1 MVMGILILSNILDSK
16 VYFGGNELM
25 RWMFG
30 GILVVYGIFR
40 AFNAYSKMKNQGRK
54 FHYWREN
61 ADEE

>member
-1 MVMGILILSNILDSK
+1 MVMGILILGNILDSK

-40 AFNAYSKMKNQGRK
+40 AFNAYSKMKNQGKK
-54 FHYWREN
+54 FHYWRGN
-61 ADEE
+61 EEED

>member
-1 MVMGILILSNILDSK
+1 MGILILSNILDSK

-40 AFNAYSKMKNQGRK
+40 SYNAYMKMKNQGRK
-54 FHYWREN
+54 FHYWRGNED
-61 ADEE
+61 DE